1 MKRLFFIGVC
11 SLSSAAAMAQ
21 AAAEAVE
28 DVSTLNHKILF
39 ALGLSVCWIA
49 GFFTGKQP

>member
-1 MKRLFFIGVC
+1 MKRLFFIVA
-11 SLSSAAAMAQ
+11 SSFWSAVAMAQ